1 MKIVA
6 WLSFVAVALL
16 GIAQYLSIIKLNQ
29 IEQTRHSEYK
39 HNLGPF
45 SCDIKPREC
54 ENLNADR
61 MVTIVH
67 AGHIVAQYELPID
80 FTEFRIVVGTK

>member
-1 MKIVA
+1 MKLVGLFSVIAVVFLVIVQG
-6 WLSFVAVALL
+6 F
-16 GIAQYLSIIKLNQ
+16 SIIKLNQ
-29 IEQTRHSEYK
+29 IEETRHSEYK
-39 HNLGPF
+39 YNLGPF
-45 SCDIKPREC
+45 SCDIKPKEC
-54 ENLNADR
+54 QNLNADR